1 MGISGNTNFRHRL
14 GKLIGSAFLIASLNS
29 AWAIDITSGDFQTV
43 LNARSDAMTVWQMA
57 ENPNVYVFD
66 FAGLNNQGR
75 SFNRITQ
82 FTEQQT
88 TEPYPKV
95 LGNIELSRYIE
106 AARRTQ
112 ADFAF
117 GHDVLVS
124 ELVQFFNFALRDK
137 VELNPEEIVIR
148 DFLTE
153 QGLVRFWRG
162 FYQAMR
168 PDVVILAVPQ
178 TQERK
183 AGEPPVTRGAR
194 YAILLHELAHGE
206 YYTNPHYQKFCQRF
220 WYETLTDGQRD
231 AFKRFLANFNYAV
244 NNEELLINEMQAYLM
259 FTPDPKSFSA
269 RKLGV
274 SEAELQQMRE
284 TFRRGTPPIHLPM
297 HVLGG
302 M

>member
-1 MGISGNTNFRHRL
+1 MLQFGRTFPKRISKFL
-14 GKLIGSAFLIASLNS
+14 GASALVFALSS
-29 AWAIDITSGDFQTV
+29 AWAIDVSSGDFQTV
-43 LNARSDAMTVWQMA
+43 LNARNENVVIWQMA

-66 FAGLNNQGR
+66 FKGLNNQGR

-95 LGNIELSRYIE
+95 LNNLELSRYIE

-117 GHDVLVS
+117 GHDVLVG
-124 ELVQFFNFALRDK
+124 ELVQFFNYALRDK
-137 VELNPEEIVIR
+137 VELNPEEILVR

-178 TQERK
+178 TQDRK
-183 AGEPPVTRGAR
+183 ANEPMVSTGAR

-206 YYTNPHYQKFCQRF
+206 YYTNTHYQKFCQRF
-220 WYETLTDGQRD
+220 WYETLTENQRE
-231 AFKRFLANFNYAV
+231 AFKKFLGNFNYAV

-274 SEAELQQMRE
+274 SDAELDQMRSA
-284 TFRRGTPPIHLPM
+284 FRRASPPIRLPM
-297 HVLGG
+297 L
-302 M
+302 

>member
-1 MGISGNTNFRHRL
+1 MVNRL
-14 GKLIGSAFLIASLNS
+14 KAAGGCIRTVLGVGSLLLMLQS
-29 AWAIDITSGDFQTV
+29 AWALDVVRGDFQQI
-43 LNARSDAMTVWQMA
+43 LNTRTDTMTVWQVA
-57 ENPNVYVFD
+57 DNPNIYVFD
-66 FAGLNNQGR
+66 FPGLSYQGR

-95 LGNIELSRYIE
+95 LGNQELARYIE
-106 AARRTQ
+106 AARRTA

-117 GHDVLVS
+117 GHDVLIG
-124 ELVQFFNFALRDK
+124 EMVQFYNFALRDK

-148 DFLTE
+148 DFLIE
-153 QGLVRFWRG
+153 QGLIRLWRG

-168 PDVVILAVPQ
+168 PDVVVLAVPQ
-178 TQERK
+178 TQDRK
-183 AGEPPVTRGAR
+183 AGEPMVSAGAR

-206 YYTNPHYQKFCQRF
+206 YYSNTHYAKFCQRF
-220 WYETLTDGQRD
+220 WYETLTDNQRES
-231 AFKRFLANFNYAV
+231 FKRFLANFNYAV

-274 SEAELQQMRE
+274 SDAELQSMRE
-284 TFRRGTPPIHLPM
+284 AFRRGSPPTHLPM
-297 HVLGG
+297 RLLGG

>member
-1 MGISGNTNFRHRL
+1 MLQFGRTFPKRISKFL
-14 GKLIGSAFLIASLNS
+14 GASALVLALSS
-29 AWAIDITSGDFQTV
+29 AWAIDVSSGDFQTV
-43 LNARSDAMTVWQMA
+43 LNARNENVVIWQMA

-66 FAGLNNQGR
+66 FKGLNNQGR

-95 LGNIELSRYIE
+95 LNNLELSRYIE

-117 GHDVLVS
+117 GHDVLVG
-124 ELVQFFNFALRDK
+124 ELVQFFNYALRDK
-137 VELNPEEIVIR
+137 VELNPEEILVR

-153 QGLVRFWRG
+153 QGLIRFWRG

-178 TQERK
+178 TQDRK
-183 AGEPPVTRGAR
+183 ANEPMVSTGAR

-206 YYTNPHYQKFCQRF
+206 YYTNTHYQKFCQRF
-220 WYETLTDGQRD
+220 WYETLTENQRE
-231 AFKRFLANFNYAV
+231 AFKKFLGNFNYAV

-274 SEAELQQMRE
+274 SDAELDQMRSA
-284 TFRRGTPPIHLPM
+284 FRRASPPIRLPM
-297 HVLGG
+297 L
-302 M
+302 

>member
-1 MGISGNTNFRHRL
+1 M
-14 GKLIGSAFLIASLNS
+14 IGTSVLMAMTQS
-29 AWAIDITSGDFQTV
+29 AWALDAVQADFSQV
-43 LNARSDAMTVWQMA
+43 LDSRTGELTVWQMA
-57 ENPNVYVFD
+57 ENPSIYIFD
-66 FAGLNNQGR
+66 FPGLTYQGR

-95 LGNIELSRYIE
+95 LSNQDLARYVE

-117 GHDVLVS
+117 GHDVLIS

-148 DFLTE
+148 EFLME

-162 FYQAMR
+162 FYQAMK
-168 PDVVILAVPQ
+168 PGVVVLAIPQ
-178 TQERK
+178 TQDRK
-183 AGEPPVTRGAR
+183 ATEPMVSPGAR

-206 YYTNPHYQKFCQRF
+206 YYANPHYAKYCQRF
-220 WYETLTDGQRD
+220 WYETMTENQREL
-231 AFKRFLANFNYAV
+231 FKRFLSNFNYAV

-274 SEAELQQMRE
+274 SDAELQSLRE
-284 TFRRGTPPIHLPM
+284 TFRRGSPPIRLPM
-297 HVLGG
+297 R
-302 M
+302 

>member
-1 MGISGNTNFRHRL
+1 MKSGFDTIAGRIR
-14 GKLIGSAFLIASLNS
+14 KLIGTSVLMAMTQS
-29 AWAIDITSGDFQTV
+29 AWALDAVQADFSQVFDSRTGE
-43 LNARSDAMTVWQMA
+43 LTVWQMA
-57 ENPNVYVFD
+57 ENPSIYIFD
-66 FAGLNNQGR
+66 FPGLTYQGR

-95 LGNIELSRYIE
+95 LSNQELARYVE

-117 GHDVLVS
+117 GHDVLIS

-148 DFLTE
+148 EFLME

-162 FYQAMR
+162 FYQAMK
-168 PDVVILAVPQ
+168 PGVVVLAIPQ
-178 TQERK
+178 TQDRK
-183 AGEPPVTRGAR
+183 ATEPMVSPGAR

-206 YYTNPHYQKFCQRF
+206 YYANPHYAKFCQRF
-220 WYETLTDGQRD
+220 WYETMTENQREL
-231 AFKRFLANFNYAV
+231 FKRFLANFNYAV

-274 SEAELQQMRE
+274 SDAELQSLRE
-284 TFRRGTPPIHLPM
+284 TFRRGSPPIRLPM
-297 HVLGG
+297 R
-302 M
+302 

>member
-1 MGISGNTNFRHRL
+1 MKSGFDTTAERIR
-14 GKLIGSAFLIASLNS
+14 KLIGTSVLMAMTQS
-29 AWAIDITSGDFQTV
+29 AWALDAVQADFSQV
-43 LNARSDAMTVWQMA
+43 LDSRTGELTVWQMA
-57 ENPNVYVFD
+57 ENPSIYIFD
-66 FAGLNNQGR
+66 FPGLTYQGR

-95 LGNIELSRYIE
+95 LSNQELARYVE

-117 GHDVLVS
+117 GHDVLIS

-148 DFLTE
+148 EFLME

-162 FYQAMR
+162 FYQAMK
-168 PDVVILAVPQ
+168 PGVVVLAIPQ
-178 TQERK
+178 TQDRK
-183 AGEPPVTRGAR
+183 ATEPMVSPGAR

-206 YYTNPHYQKFCQRF
+206 YYANPHYAKFCQRF
-220 WYETLTDGQRD
+220 WYETMTENQREL
-231 AFKRFLANFNYAV
+231 FKRFLANFNYAV

-274 SEAELQQMRE
+274 SDAELQSLRE
-284 TFRRGTPPIHLPM
+284 TFRRGSPPIRLPM
-297 HVLGG
+297 R
-302 M
+302 

>member
-1 MGISGNTNFRHRL
+1 MLQFGRTFPKRISKFL
-14 GKLIGSAFLIASLNS
+14 GASALVLALSS
-29 AWAIDITSGDFQTV
+29 AWAIDVSSGDFQTV
-43 LNARSDAMTVWQMA
+43 LNARNENVVIWQMA
-57 ENPNVYVFD
+57 ENPNIYVFD
-66 FAGLNNQGR
+66 FKGLNNQGR

-95 LGNIELSRYIE
+95 LNNLELSRYIE

-117 GHDVLVS
+117 GHDVLVG
-124 ELVQFFNFALRDK
+124 ELVQFFNYALRDK
-137 VELNPEEIVIR
+137 VELNPEEILVR

-178 TQERK
+178 TQDRK
-183 AGEPPVTRGAR
+183 ANEPMVSAGAR

-206 YYTNPHYQKFCQRF
+206 YYTNTHYQKFCQRF
-220 WYETLTDGQRD
+220 WYETLTENQRE
-231 AFKRFLANFNYAV
+231 AFKKFLGNFNYAV

-274 SEAELQQMRE
+274 SDAELDQMRSA
-284 TFRRGTPPIHLPM
+284 FRRASPPIRLPM
-297 HVLGG
+297 L
-302 M
+302 

>member
-1 MGISGNTNFRHRL
+1 MRKSFNSAGGRIRR
-14 GKLIGSAFLIASLNS
+14 LIGVGVLLVAFQS
-29 AWAIDITSGDFQTV
+29 AWALDVTKGGFEQI
-43 LNARSDAMTVWQMA
+43 LNAKSDALTVWQMA
-57 ENPNVYVFD
+57 DNPSVYVFD
-66 FAGLNNQGR
+66 FPGLGYQGR

-95 LGNIELSRYIE
+95 LGNQELARYIE
-106 AARRTQ
+106 AARRTN

-117 GHDVLVS
+117 GHDVLIS
-124 ELVQFFNFALRDK
+124 EMVQFYNFALRDK
-137 VELNPEEIVIR
+137 VELNPEEIAIR
-148 DFLTE
+148 EFLVE
-153 QGLVRFWRG
+153 QGLIRLWRG

-168 PDVVILAVPQ
+168 PDVVVLAVPQ
-178 TQERK
+178 TQDRK
-183 AGEPPVTRGAR
+183 AGEPMVSPGAR

-206 YYTNPHYQKFCQRF
+206 YYSNTHFAKFCQRF
-220 WYETLTDGQRD
+220 WYETLTENQRES
-231 AFKRFLANFNYAV
+231 FKRFLANFNYAV

-274 SEAELQQMRE
+274 SESELQSMRE
-284 TFRRGTPPIHLPM
+284 AFRRGSPPTQLPM
-297 HVLGG
+297 RLLGG

>member
-1 MGISGNTNFRHRL
+1 MLQFGRTFPKRISKFL
-14 GKLIGSAFLIASLNS
+14 GASALVFALSS
-29 AWAIDITSGDFQTV
+29 AWAIDVSSGDFQTV
-43 LNARSDAMTVWQMA
+43 LNARNENVVIWQMA
-57 ENPNVYVFD
+57 ENPNIYVFD
-66 FAGLNNQGR
+66 FKGLNNQGR

-95 LGNIELSRYIE
+95 LNNLELSRYIE

-117 GHDVLVS
+117 GHDVLVG
-124 ELVQFFNFALRDK
+124 ELVQFFNYALRDK
-137 VELNPEEIVIR
+137 VELNPEEILVR

-153 QGLVRFWRG
+153 QGLIRFWRG

-178 TQERK
+178 TQDRK
-183 AGEPPVTRGAR
+183 ANEPMVSAGAR

-206 YYTNPHYQKFCQRF
+206 YYTNTHYQKFCQRF
-220 WYETLTDGQRD
+220 WYETLTENQRE
-231 AFKRFLANFNYAV
+231 AFKKFLGNFNYAV

-274 SEAELQQMRE
+274 SDAELDQMRSA
-284 TFRRGTPPIHLPM
+284 FRRASPPIRLPM
-297 HVLGG
+297 L
-302 M
+302 

>member
-1 MGISGNTNFRHRL
+1 MLQFGRTFPKRISKFL
-14 GKLIGSAFLIASLNS
+14 GASALVFALSS
-29 AWAIDITSGDFQTV
+29 AWAIDVSSGDFQTV
-43 LNARSDAMTVWQMA
+43 LNARNENVVIWQMA

-66 FAGLNNQGR
+66 FKGLNNQGR

-95 LGNIELSRYIE
+95 LNNLELSRYIE

-117 GHDVLVS
+117 GHDVLVG
-124 ELVQFFNFALRDK
+124 ELVQFFNYALRDK
-137 VELNPEEIVIR
+137 VELNPEEILVR

-178 TQERK
+178 TQDRK
-183 AGEPPVTRGAR
+183 ANEPMVSAGAR

-206 YYTNPHYQKFCQRF
+206 YYTNTHYQKFCQRF
-220 WYETLTDGQRD
+220 WYETLTENQRE
-231 AFKRFLANFNYAV
+231 AFKKFLGNFNYAV

-274 SEAELQQMRE
+274 SDAELDQMRSA
-284 TFRRGTPPIHLPM
+284 FRRASPPIRLPM
-297 HVLGG
+297 L
-302 M
+302 

>member
-1 MGISGNTNFRHRL
+1 MKSGFDTIAGRIR
-14 GKLIGSAFLIASLNS
+14 KLIGTSVLMAMTQS
-29 AWAIDITSGDFQTV
+29 AWALDAVQADFSQVFDSRTGE
-43 LNARSDAMTVWQMA
+43 LTVWQMA
-57 ENPNVYVFD
+57 ENPSIYIFD
-66 FAGLNNQGR
+66 FPGLTYQGR

-95 LGNIELSRYIE
+95 LSNQELARYVE

-117 GHDVLVS
+117 GHDVLIS

-148 DFLTE
+148 EFLME

-162 FYQAMR
+162 FYQAMK
-168 PDVVILAVPQ
+168 PGVVVLAIPQ
-178 TQERK
+178 TQDRK
-183 AGEPPVTRGAR
+183 ATEPMVSPGAR

-206 YYTNPHYQKFCQRF
+206 YYANPHYAKYCQRF
-220 WYETLTDGQRD
+220 WYETMTENQREL
-231 AFKRFLANFNYAV
+231 FKRFLANFNYVV

-274 SEAELQQMRE
+274 SDAELQSLRE
-284 TFRRGTPPIHLPM
+284 TFRRGSPPIRLPM
-297 HVLGG
+297 R
-302 M
+302 

>member
-1 MGISGNTNFRHRL
+1 MLQFGRTFPKRISKFL
-14 GKLIGSAFLIASLNS
+14 GASALVFALSS
-29 AWAIDITSGDFQTV
+29 AWAIDVSSGDFQTV
-43 LNARSDAMTVWQMA
+43 LNARNENVVIWQMA
-57 ENPNVYVFD
+57 ENPNIYVFD
-66 FAGLNNQGR
+66 FKGLNNQGR

-95 LGNIELSRYIE
+95 LNNLELSRYIE

-117 GHDVLVS
+117 GHDVLVG
-124 ELVQFFNFALRDK
+124 ELVQFFNYALRDK
-137 VELNPEEIVIR
+137 VELNPEEILVR

-168 PDVVILAVPQ
+168 PDVMILAVPQ
-178 TQERK
+178 TQDRK
-183 AGEPPVTRGAR
+183 ANEPMVRTGAR

-206 YYTNPHYQKFCQRF
+206 YYTNTHYQKFCQRF
-220 WYETLTDGQRD
+220 WYETLTENQRE
-231 AFKRFLANFNYAV
+231 AFKKFLGNFNYAV

-274 SEAELQQMRE
+274 SDAELDQMRSA
-284 TFRRGTPPIHLPM
+284 FRRASPPIRLPM
-297 HVLGG
+297 L
-302 M
+302 

>member
-1 MGISGNTNFRHRL
+1 MKSGFDTITGRIR
-14 GKLIGSAFLIASLNS
+14 KLIGTSVLMAMTQS
-29 AWAIDITSGDFQTV
+29 AWALDAVQADFSQVFDSRTGE
-43 LNARSDAMTVWQMA
+43 LTVWQMA
-57 ENPNVYVFD
+57 ENPSIYIFD
-66 FAGLNNQGR
+66 FPGLTYQGR

-95 LGNIELSRYIE
+95 LSNQELARYVE

-117 GHDVLVS
+117 GHDVLIS

-148 DFLTE
+148 EFLME

-162 FYQAMR
+162 FYQAMK
-168 PDVVILAVPQ
+168 PGVVVLAIPQ
-178 TQERK
+178 TQDRK
-183 AGEPPVTRGAR
+183 ATEPMVSPGAR

-206 YYTNPHYQKFCQRF
+206 YYANPHYAKFCQRF
-220 WYETLTDGQRD
+220 WYETMTENQREL
-231 AFKRFLANFNYAV
+231 FKRFLANFNYAV

-274 SEAELQQMRE
+274 SDAELQSLRE
-284 TFRRGTPPIHLPM
+284 TFRRGSPPIRLPM
-297 HVLGG
+297 R
-302 M
+302 

>member
-1 MGISGNTNFRHRL
+1 MKSGFDTIAGRIR
-14 GKLIGSAFLIASLNS
+14 KMIGTSVLMAMTQS
-29 AWAIDITSGDFQTV
+29 AWALDAVQADFSQVFDSRTGE
-43 LNARSDAMTVWQMA
+43 LTVWQMA
-57 ENPNVYVFD
+57 ENPSIYIFD
-66 FAGLNNQGR
+66 FPGLTYQGR

-95 LGNIELSRYIE
+95 LSNQELARYVE

-117 GHDVLVS
+117 GHDVLIS

-148 DFLTE
+148 EFLME

-162 FYQAMR
+162 FYQAMK
-168 PDVVILAVPQ
+168 PGVVVLAIPQ
-178 TQERK
+178 TQDRK
-183 AGEPPVTRGAR
+183 ATEPMVSPGAR

-206 YYTNPHYQKFCQRF
+206 YYANPHYAKFCQRF
-220 WYETLTDGQRD
+220 WYETMTENQREL
-231 AFKRFLANFNYAV
+231 FKRFLANFNYAV

-274 SEAELQQMRE
+274 SDAELQSLRE
-284 TFRRGTPPIHLPM
+284 TFRRGSPPIRLPM
-297 HVLGG
+297 R
-302 M
+302 

>member
-1 MGISGNTNFRHRL
+1 MLQLGRTFPKRISKFL
-14 GKLIGSAFLIASLNS
+14 GASALVLALSS
-29 AWAIDITSGDFQTV
+29 AWAIDVSSGDFQTV
-43 LNARSDAMTVWQMA
+43 LNARNENVVIWQMA

-66 FAGLNNQGR
+66 FKGLNNQGR

-95 LGNIELSRYIE
+95 LNNLELSRYIE

-117 GHDVLVS
+117 GHDVLVG
-124 ELVQFFNFALRDK
+124 ELVQFFNYALRDK
-137 VELNPEEIVIR
+137 VELNPEEILVR

-153 QGLVRFWRG
+153 QGLIRFWRG

-178 TQERK
+178 TQDRK
-183 AGEPPVTRGAR
+183 ANEPMVSAGAR

-206 YYTNPHYQKFCQRF
+206 YYTNTHYQKFCQRF
-220 WYETLTDGQRD
+220 WYETLTENQRE
-231 AFKRFLANFNYAV
+231 AFKKFLGNFNYAV

-274 SEAELQQMRE
+274 SDAELDQMRSA
-284 TFRRGTPPIHLPM
+284 FRRASPPIRLPM
-297 HVLGG
+297 L
-302 M
+302 

>member
-1 MGISGNTNFRHRL
+1 MLQFGRTFPKRISKFL
-14 GKLIGSAFLIASLNS
+14 GASALVFALSS
-29 AWAIDITSGDFQTV
+29 AWAIDVSSGDFQTV
-43 LNARSDAMTVWQMA
+43 LNARNENVVIWQMA
-57 ENPNVYVFD
+57 ENPNIYVFD
-66 FAGLNNQGR
+66 FKGLNNQGR

-95 LGNIELSRYIE
+95 LNNLELSRYIE

-117 GHDVLVS
+117 GHDVLVG
-124 ELVQFFNFALRDK
+124 ELVQFFNYALRDK
-137 VELNPEEIVIR
+137 VELNPEEILVR
-148 DFLTE
+148 DFLPE

-178 TQERK
+178 TQDRK
-183 AGEPPVTRGAR
+183 ANEPMVSTGAR

-206 YYTNPHYQKFCQRF
+206 YYTNTHYQKFCQRF
-220 WYETLTDGQRD
+220 WYETLTENQRE
-231 AFKRFLANFNYAV
+231 AFKKFLGNFNYAV

-274 SEAELQQMRE
+274 SDAELDQMRSA
-284 TFRRGTPPIHLPM
+284 FRRASPPIRLPM
-297 HVLGG
+297 L
-302 M
+302 

>member
-1 MGISGNTNFRHRL
+1 M
-14 GKLIGSAFLIASLNS
+14 IGTSVLMAMTQS
-29 AWAIDITSGDFQTV
+29 AWALDAVQADFSQV
-43 LNARSDAMTVWQMA
+43 LDSRTGELTVWQMA
-57 ENPNVYVFD
+57 ENPSIYIFD
-66 FAGLNNQGR
+66 FPGLTYQGR

-95 LGNIELSRYIE
+95 LSNQDLARYVE

-117 GHDVLVS
+117 GHDVLIS

-148 DFLTE
+148 EFLME

-162 FYQAMR
+162 FYQAMK
-168 PDVVILAVPQ
+168 PGVVVLAIPQ
-178 TQERK
+178 TQDRK
-183 AGEPPVTRGAR
+183 ATEPMVSPGAR

-206 YYTNPHYQKFCQRF
+206 YYANPHYAKYCQRF
-220 WYETLTDGQRD
+220 WYETMTENQREL
-231 AFKRFLANFNYAV
+231 FKRFLANFNYAV

-274 SEAELQQMRE
+274 SDAELQSLRE
-284 TFRRGTPPIHLPM
+284 TFRRGSPPIRLPM
-297 HVLGG
+297 R
-302 M
+302 

>member
-1 MGISGNTNFRHRL
+1 MGNRFKAAGGRIQTVL
-14 GKLIGSAFLIASLNS
+14 GVGSLLFILQS
-29 AWAIDITSGDFQTV
+29 AWALDVVRGDFQQI
-43 LNARSDAMTVWQMA
+43 LNTRTDTMTVWQVA
-57 ENPNVYVFD
+57 DNPNIYVFD
-66 FAGLNNQGR
+66 FPGLSYQGR

-95 LGNIELSRYIE
+95 LGNQELARYIE
-106 AARRTQ
+106 AARRTA

-117 GHDVLVS
+117 GHDVLIG
-124 ELVQFFNFALRDK
+124 EMVQFYNFALRDK

-148 DFLTE
+148 DFLIE
-153 QGLVRFWRG
+153 QGLIRLWRG

-168 PDVVILAVPQ
+168 PDVVVLAVPQ
-178 TQERK
+178 TQDRK
-183 AGEPPVTRGAR
+183 AGEPMVSAGAR

-206 YYTNPHYQKFCQRF
+206 YYSNTHYAKFCQRF
-220 WYETLTDGQRD
+220 WYETLTDNQRES
-231 AFKRFLANFNYAV
+231 FKRFLANFNYAV

-274 SEAELQQMRE
+274 SDAELQSMRE
-284 TFRRGTPPIHLPM
+284 SFRRGSPPTHLPM
-297 HVLGG
+297 RLLGG

>member
-1 MGISGNTNFRHRL
+1 MKSGFDTIAGRIR
-14 GKLIGSAFLIASLNS
+14 KLIGTSVLMAMTQS
-29 AWAIDITSGDFQTV
+29 AWALDAVQADFSQVFDSRTGE
-43 LNARSDAMTVWQMA
+43 LTVWQMA
-57 ENPNVYVFD
+57 ENPSIYIFD
-66 FAGLNNQGR
+66 FPGLTYQGR

-95 LGNIELSRYIE
+95 LSNQELARYVE

-117 GHDVLVS
+117 GHDVLIS

-148 DFLTE
+148 EFLME

-162 FYQAMR
+162 FYQAMK
-168 PDVVILAVPQ
+168 PGVVVLAIPQ
-178 TQERK
+178 TQDRK
-183 AGEPPVTRGAR
+183 ATEPMVSPGAR

-206 YYTNPHYQKFCQRF
+206 YYANPHYAKFCQRF
-220 WYETLTDGQRD
+220 WYETMTENQREL
-231 AFKRFLANFNYAV
+231 FKRFLANFNYAV
-244 NNEELLINEMQAYLM
+244 NNEELLINEMQAYLI

-274 SEAELQQMRE
+274 SDAELQSLRE
-284 TFRRGTPPIHLPM
+284 TFRRGSPPIRLPM
-297 HVLGG
+297 R
-302 M
+302 

>member
-1 MGISGNTNFRHRL
+1 MGNRFKAAGGRIRTVL
-14 GKLIGSAFLIASLNS
+14 GVGSLLLMLQS
-29 AWAIDITSGDFQTV
+29 AWALDVVRGDFQQI
-43 LNARSDAMTVWQMA
+43 LNTRTDTMTVWQVA
-57 ENPNVYVFD
+57 DNPNIYVFD
-66 FAGLNNQGR
+66 FPGLSYQGR

-95 LGNIELSRYIE
+95 LGNQELARYIE
-106 AARRTQ
+106 AARRTA

-117 GHDVLVS
+117 GHDVLIG
-124 ELVQFFNFALRDK
+124 EMVQFYNFALRDK

-148 DFLTE
+148 DFLIE
-153 QGLVRFWRG
+153 QGLIRLWRG

-168 PDVVILAVPQ
+168 PDVVVLAVPQ
-178 TQERK
+178 TQDRK
-183 AGEPPVTRGAR
+183 AGEPMVSAGAR

-206 YYTNPHYQKFCQRF
+206 YYSNTHYAKFCQRF
-220 WYETLTDGQRD
+220 WYETLTDNQRES
-231 AFKRFLANFNYAV
+231 FKRFLANFNYAV

-274 SEAELQQMRE
+274 SDAELQSMRE
-284 TFRRGTPPIHLPM
+284 AFRRGSPPTHLPM
-297 HVLGG
+297 RLLGG

>member
-1 MGISGNTNFRHRL
+1 MLQLGRTFPKRISKFL
-14 GKLIGSAFLIASLNS
+14 GASALVLALSS
-29 AWAIDITSGDFQTV
+29 AWAIDVSSGDFQTV
-43 LNARSDAMTVWQMA
+43 LNARNENVVIWQMA
-57 ENPNVYVFD
+57 ENPNIYVFD
-66 FAGLNNQGR
+66 FKGLNNQGR

-95 LGNIELSRYIE
+95 LNNLELSRYIE

-117 GHDVLVS
+117 GHDVLVG
-124 ELVQFFNFALRDK
+124 ELVQFFNYALRDK
-137 VELNPEEIVIR
+137 VELNPEEILVR

-153 QGLVRFWRG
+153 QGLIRFWRG

-178 TQERK
+178 TQDRK
-183 AGEPPVTRGAR
+183 ANEPMVSAGAR

-206 YYTNPHYQKFCQRF
+206 YYTNTHYQKFCQRF
-220 WYETLTDGQRD
+220 WYETLTENQRE
-231 AFKRFLANFNYAV
+231 AFKKFLGNFNYAV

-274 SEAELQQMRE
+274 SDAELDQMRSA
-284 TFRRGTPPIHLPM
+284 FRRASPPIRLPM
-297 HVLGG
+297 L
-302 M
+302 